1 MFSPAEEKQRKVK
14 PAAKP
19 KPVKQVKVEDDDQ
32 EWTEVSSGA
41 RPQVSLFLTWH
52 LNSLPETRKSV
63 SNLYFTVKSQ
73 V

>member
-41 RPQVSLFLTWH
+41 RPQVSLFLT
-52 LNSLPETRKSV
+52 
-63 SNLYFTVKSQ
+63 
-73 V
+73 